1 MATAPGSN
9 QVVELLFKVAGGAS
23 LNGLSG
29 KGIKDDISNIVSE
42 LQKQSVT
49 ELTFKVSDESL
60 KSIRDQIKKSVQN
73 ISVTFNG
80 KNLGAGDDTP
90 SSSGGS
96 KKTSDEKRQVAEVVR
111 LYREY
116 YSLLNK
122 ASGLSIDKQYSQ
134 RNAALKSAASTYDL
148 ISDKLKEYNIEA
160 SKTPQIQ
167 EAINNGYRK
176 LMQTYNMSVARQAD
190 SIKAPQMLTSQVP
203 LEQLST
209 KFTNLQKQINNLN
222 LYNILPQEQIY
233 GFQNSLDGI
242 QVRFENLAGSSTQF
256 ANSFKNIKESEF
268 RKIADDASLLEFSL
282 ERATE
287 EAKLGSAEITKYQN
301 SFTKLANRAQDY
313 LTKITPSLKRS
324 PEMFAELNNLVNQ
337 LRSGEGFSSVTEG
350 SLAFQDLQFR
360 IKQAGLETQTLG
372 QQIEDIFKNKLGY
385 GIIATAALYARSTMR
400 ELVSTVIELD
410 TKLTELQIVSGESGQ
425 TMVKYMDDAAEGA
438 KRVAA
443 SITDII
449 DATTVFRRLGFELQD
464 SLNFAELTTMYS
476 KVGGVEI
483 GEAEA
488 NITAII
494 KAFELSTS
502 DLELALDKMVTT
514 GKVYCPTA

>member
-23 LNGLSG
+23 LDGASG
-29 KGIKDDISNIVSE
+29 KGIKKDISNIVSE

-49 ELTFKVSDESL
+49 ELTFKVSDASL

-73 ISVTFNG
+73 IQVTFDG
-80 KNLGAGDDTP
+80 KNLGSGDD
-90 SSSGGS
+90 SSSPSGS
-96 KKTSDEKRQVAEVVR
+96 KKTSDEKKQISEVVR
-111 LYREY
+111 LYKEY
-116 YSLLNK
+116 YSLLSK
-122 ASGLSIDKQYSQ
+122 ASVLSIDKQSSQ

-160 SKTPQIQ
+160 SKTPHIQ
-167 EAINNGYRK
+167 DAINNGYRK
-176 LMQTYNMSVARQAD
+176 LMQTYNMSVAKQAD
-190 SIKAPQMLTSQVP
+190 SIKSPQMLTSQVP
-203 LEQLST
+203 LEQLAT

-233 GFQNSLDGI
+233 GFQNSLNGI
-242 QVRFENLAGSSTQF
+242 QVRFENLAGSSKQF
-256 ANSFKNIKESEF
+256 ANSFKNIKSADF
-268 RKIADDASLLEFSL
+268 NQIANDANVLDTALK
-282 ERATE
+282 RASE
-287 EAKLGSAEITKYQN
+287 EAKLGSTEITKYEN
-301 SFTKLANRAQDY
+301 SFAKLANRAQDY

-324 PEMFAELNNLVNQ
+324 PELFTELNSLVNQ

-385 GIIATAALYARSTMR
+385 GVIATAALYARSTMR

-425 TMVKYMDDAAEGA
+425 TMVKYMDDASEGA

-464 SLNFAELTTMYS
+464 SLHYAELTTMYS

-494 KAFELSTS
+494 KAFNLSTS

>member
-1 MATAPGSN
+1 M
-9 QVVELLFKVAGGAS
+9 
-23 LNGLSG
+23 
-29 KGIKDDISNIVSE
+29 
-42 LQKQSVT
+42 
-49 ELTFKVSDESL
+49 
-60 KSIRDQIKKSVQN
+60 
-73 ISVTFNG
+73 
-80 KNLGAGDDTP
+80 
-90 SSSGGS
+90 
-96 KKTSDEKRQVAEVVR
+96 
-111 LYREY
+111 
-116 YSLLNK
+116 
-122 ASGLSIDKQYSQ
+122 
-134 RNAALKSAASTYDL
+134 
-148 ISDKLKEYNIEA
+148 
-160 SKTPQIQ
+160 
-167 EAINNGYRK
+167 
-176 LMQTYNMSVARQAD
+176 
-190 SIKAPQMLTSQVP
+190 
-203 LEQLST
+203 
-209 KFTNLQKQINNLN
+209 
-222 LYNILPQEQIY
+222 
-233 GFQNSLDGI
+233 
-242 QVRFENLAGSSTQF
+242 
-256 ANSFKNIKESEF
+256 
-268 RKIADDASLLEFSL
+268 
-282 ERATE
+282 
-287 EAKLGSAEITKYQN
+287 
-301 SFTKLANRAQDY
+301 DY

-324 PEMFAELNNLVNQ
+324 PELFTELNSLVNQ

-385 GIIATAALYARSTMR
+385 GVIATAALYARSTMR

-425 TMVKYMDDAAEGA
+425 TMVKYMDDASEGA

-464 SLNFAELTTMYS
+464 SLHYAELTTMYS

-494 KAFELSTS
+494 KAFNLSTS